1 MLARALR
8 NNTSLR
14 ALHLIRKGLSDAD
27 GAFLFR
33 QLKNNNTLEKLE
45 LEGQHFE
52 TKTAEAVGEFLAKN
66 KTLKYLD
73 LEMNY
78 LTRGDIGQTG
88 IQKLAEGLKHNENLI
103 SLNLNSNEINHEGAF
118 YLQEAMEVNQTLIHF
133 DFEMN
138 PGMSLSNV
146 RQIKEYLIRNKAA
159 YDAERFEEYLERRQM
174 RREEEE
180 MDILMNN
187 EAAGTLEM
195 EAIEERQQA
204 RVQAREELWKQE
216 VRGRRTVSWR
226 SMR

>member
-1 MLARALR
+1 MQLNENATPHQITLTGINFDSVDLRLLARALR

-33 QLKNNNTLEKLE
+33 QLKNNTTLEKLE

-118 YLQEAMEVNQTLIHF
+118 YLQEAMEINQTLIHF

-187 EAAGTLEM
+187 
-195 EAIEERQQA
+195 
-204 RVQAREELWKQE
+204 
-216 VRGRRTVSWR
+216 
-226 SMR
+226 